1 MTNLQNEGLNGLFTA
16 IQAWVLPETKSGFFC
31 LLYQPLL
38 LLVQGEERSKK
49 EQHPT
54 HQILKDRQDEDLLS
68 HTQLDQ
74 LL

>member
-1 MTNLQNEGLNGLFTA
+1 MTNLQNEGPNGLFTA
-16 IQAWVLPETKSGFFC
+16 TQTQVLPEIKSGFLC

-38 LLVQGEERSKK
+38 LLVQGEERSNK
-49 EQHPT
+49 EGHPT